1 MVKLYSVA
9 KPLLICGYHGLTIV
23 TMVFGFILSETTLIF
38 VKVVLLS
45 ALARYKPV
53 IKRCQYLSA
62 KFLLFTIVI
71 VILVILQQL
80 TATATFASSLPK

>member
-23 TMVFGFILSETTLIF
+23 TMVLVLFLVKPRLIF
-38 VKVVLLS
+38 IRVVLLS
-45 ALARYKPV
+45 ALAPSKPV
-53 IKRCQYLSA
+53 IKRCEYLSA

-80 TATATFASSLPK
+80 TATANIC

>member
-23 TMVFGFILSETTLIF
+23 TMVFGFIFSETTLIF
-38 VKVVLLS
+38 VRVVLLS
-45 ALARYKPV
+45 ALAPSKPV
-53 IKRCQYLSA
+53 IKRCEYLSA
-62 KFLLFTIVI
+62 KVLLFTIVI

-80 TATATFASSLPK
+80 TATANIC